1 MKAEGCRLR
10 CRAQPRQESPMSDE
24 SKKKQ
29 MALILAGAPLAFG
42 FAGIHRIYAGHIGT
56 GILQLLTFGG
66 CGVWQ
71 LIDIIQII
79 KGDFKDANGNP
90 LVE

>member
-1 MKAEGCRLR
+1 
-10 CRAQPRQESPMSDE
+10 MSDE